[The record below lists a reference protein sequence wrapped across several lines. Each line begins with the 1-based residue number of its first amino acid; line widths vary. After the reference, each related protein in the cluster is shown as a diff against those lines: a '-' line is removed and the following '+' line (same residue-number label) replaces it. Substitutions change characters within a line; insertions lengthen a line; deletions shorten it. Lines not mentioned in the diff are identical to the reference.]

1 MARSFNFLLVL
12 TLFFMGAAH
21 ADVVESGGFSYQ
33 TEIAPDWVVQ
43 EDFPKTWPKDFA
55 SKDPFRIWR
64 LDDQVQD
71 TWGGYTDYAWQATTS
86 SAVESAAQ
94 YSIDFDPSW
103 QTLIVHELA
112 VRRDDAWLTRL
123 APGVIT
129 LARREQQFEGMG
141 YTGRVS
147 ALIVLPD
154 IAVNDV
160 IRIRYSL
167 KGLHPLLKNIA
178 TANTFYL
185 QHTQPMLQ
193 RRASVI
199 GEDLRYELDPASAN
213 VTIKASPTRF
223 FASVER
229 MPAQVWV
236 DQMPRE
242 MRPWPRV
249 RVAPQA
255 DWKAVSTWANSLFD
269 LDKLA
274 PEVQA
279 LSAQIM
285 VQAGKEPKQRA
296 LLALRHVQ
304 DKIRYFAVHLGESTH
319 RPHPPKQVLALGYG
333 DCKDKAQL
341 LTILLRQMGI
351 KAYPVLVN
359 SERGAGIINELP
371 NAGAFDHAIVMAE
384 IGTKAYWLDAT
395 LTQQGGNLDTAKF
408 PDYKYG
414 LVLKSGNEHL
424 TPMAPPATQNESIEV
439 LEQFDASAVSASQ
452 NDGTALKVSTFW
464 AGSGAE
470 YMRAQRANTSD
481 DKIADGYKQSYAR
494 SYGKVNL
501 ATLQFNDQRL
511 SNILEATENYQLAQP
526 WTAAG
531 GYQFADFQAGTLARA
546 LELPADIERT
556 QPLQQTLPLKLIHT
570 IELTVPADA
579 VNPEAP
585 KDVEITDA
593 AFRFSRIS
601 TLVPTSAR
609 PDNASQNDAKTGR
622 TLKVRFEY
630 ESLSDLIKTNIG
642 QHLANRRA
650 AREALFIR
658 LSFRPLD
665 KAMDR
670 KTRMRNLLEQLD
682 TDARVSGAAK

>member
-1 MARSFNFLLVL
+1 MVL
-12 TLFFMGAAH
+12 TLLFITAAH
-21 ADVVESGGFSYQ
+21 AEVVKSGGFSYQ
-33 TEIAPDWVVQ
+33 TGTQADWVVQ
-43 EDFPKTWPKDFA
+43 EDFPKTWPTDFA

-64 LDDQVQD
+64 LDEQVAA
-71 TWGGYTDYAWQATTS
+71 TWGEYTDYAWQATTS

-112 VRRDDAWLTRL
+112 VRRDDTWLTRL
-123 APGVIT
+123 VPGVIT

-141 YTGRVS
+141 YTGRLS

-167 KGLHPLLKNIA
+167 KGLHPLLKNVA

-199 GEDLRYELDPASAN
+199 GEDLRYELDPASAK
-213 VTIKASPTRF
+213 VVIKSSPTRF

-242 MRPWPRV
+242 MSPWPRV

-269 LDKLA
+269 LDKVA
-274 PEVQA
+274 PEVQS
-279 LSAQIM
+279 LSAQIIA
-285 VQAGKEPKQRA
+285 QAGRDPKQRA

-319 RPHPPKQVLALGYG
+319 RPHPPTQVLSLGYG

-341 LTILLRQMGI
+341 LTALLRQMGI
-351 KAYPVLVN
+351 KAYPALVN
-359 SERGAGIINELP
+359 SERGAGIVNELP

-384 IGTKAYWLDAT
+384 IGSGNYWLDAT
-395 LTQQGGNLDTAKF
+395 LTQQGGNLDTEKF

-414 LVLKSGNEHL
+414 LVLKSGNDHL
-424 TPMAPPATQNESIEV
+424 TAMTPPATQNESIEV
-439 LEQFDASAVSASQ
+439 LEQFDASAVNAPQ

-470 YMRAQRANTSD
+470 YMRAQRANISD

-494 SYGKVNL
+494 SYGKVNS

-511 SNILEATENYQLAQP
+511 SNSLEATESYQLAQP
-526 WTAAG
+526 WTAAA

-556 QPLQQTLPLKLIHT
+556 QPLQQSLPLKLIHT

-579 VNPEAP
+579 ASPDAP
-585 KDVEITDA
+585 KDIEIADS

-601 TLVPTSAR
+601 TLLPTNTST
-609 PDNASQNDAKTGR
+609 DSASQSDAKTGR
-622 TLKVRFEY
+622 TIKVRFEY
-630 ESLSDLIKTNIG
+630 ESLSDLIKSDIG

-650 AREALFIR
+650 ARDALFIR

-665 KAMDR
+665 KTMDR
-670 KTRMRNLLEQLD
+670 KTRMRKLLEQLD
-682 TDARVSGAAK
+682 TDARNSESGK